1 MYLVRYTYL
10 ENGFGR
16 NASTKIFR
24 SLWLNFLYSCSSYIM
39 SQRGAIASKSAI
51 SVAESS
57 TPRLI
62 ENDFFKAAKRQRP
75 SGNDEENS

>member
-1 MYLVRYTYL
+1 
-10 ENGFGR
+10 
-16 NASTKIFR
+16 
-24 SLWLNFLYSCSSYIM
+24 M

-62 ENDFFKAAKRQRP
+62 ENDFFKASKRQRP
-75 SGNDEENS
+75 SGNDEENINTPTLLVNDVPFNSDSNVTLIAVPQRGHT